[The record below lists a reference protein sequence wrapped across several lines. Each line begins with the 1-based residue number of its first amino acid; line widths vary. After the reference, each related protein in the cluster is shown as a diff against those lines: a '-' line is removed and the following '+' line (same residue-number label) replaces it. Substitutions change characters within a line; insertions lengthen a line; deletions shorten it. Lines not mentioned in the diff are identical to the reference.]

1 MTTTMD
7 WSYPESGHEAGI
19 FEIGQRITQALGR
32 VPDVTRFSYDPR
44 EMLRTTREVE
54 QAGRGGRLL
63 VGFQTAAKIAVET
76 ERYAA
81 LLAAGTRLTVFANG
95 ERPTDARLRP
105 AQVRGVLSA
114 SAARRRDT
122 WPRGRPAGWCTR

>member
-54 QAGRGGRLL
+54 QP
-63 VGFQTAAKIAVET
+63 VMAV
-76 ERYAA
+76 ACLWA
-81 LLAAGTRLTVFANG
+81 F
-95 ERPTDARLRP
+95 RPRP
-105 AQVRGVLSA
+105 R
-114 SAARRRDT
+114 
-122 WPRGRPAGWCTR
+122 